1 MIRALIVTAVTLA
14 FTACVARMP
23 TPDPRGYL
31 AVKRVEGC
39 GTPVNS
45 GRLRYRN
52 VVVGQELSATL
63 LGLLKAKNVGLPHC
77 WTLRSDGMLWLEA
90 GPFCETTLS
99 ATFREQDNRWS
110 LESEDDDPFVM
121 CHERAR

>member
-1 MIRALIVTAVTLA
+1 MTRALFAVVVALA
-14 FTACVARMP
+14 VTACVTGMP

-31 AVKRVEGC
+31 VVKQVEGC

-45 GRLRYRN
+45 GNLRYRN
-52 VVVGQELSATL
+52 VVVGQELSSAL
-63 LGLLKAKNVGLPHC
+63 LGLLKSKNVGLPHC
-77 WTLRSDGMLWLEA
+77 WTLRSDGMLSLDA

-99 ATFREQDNRWS
+99 ASFRKQDDRWS
-110 LESEDDDPFVM
+110 LESENDDPFVM